1 MHSIKQE
8 REAVILGEELATE
21 RQHAKGKL
29 TARERLEG
37 LLDEGS
43 FVELD
48 LFRRGDGT
56 ARTDGVVTGAGTV
69 YGRRVFVYAQDFG
82 ILGGS
87 LGKAHAEKI
96 HKVMDLALAAGAPLI
111 AL

>member
-1 MHSIKQE
+1 MTAEVTSATRRGRQRTIFCTRIKQE
-8 REAVILGEELATE
+8 REAVMRGDELATE

-69 YGRRVFVYAQDFG
+69 YGRRVFVYAQDFRYPRRLPG
-82 ILGGS
+82 
-87 LGKAHAEKI
+87 
-96 HKVMDLALAAGAPLI
+96 
-111 AL
+111 